1 MWRTLG
7 AFHSLLKIVELLS
20 IEFQRAG
27 LEDEK
32 RSQRTCS
39 HGMNLEEC
47 VQNGKMFKNY
57 NVLGAW
63 VTWSGSVRLQL
74 RS

>member
-1 MWRTLG
+1 M
-7 AFHSLLKIVELLS
+7 VELLS

-63 VTWSGSVRLQL
+63 VTWSGKCLTPTHVMISGLVG
-74 RS
+74 